1 MAPLT
6 KPSQE
11 ELDRRRTIGVN
22 LETVTNVSATEFPGN
37 YPGEDLAWD
46 VDEFRDSLTIKFHK
60 NEPYEAAFSVIGI
73 DASIANAFRRIMIAE
88 IPTVA
93 IETAYIDNNTSVI
106 QDEVLAHRLG
116 LIPFKGGKD
125 GLRNFIKFWKRP
137 APDAD
142 PSEFPTSFDYNTLK
156 LDLRIECTRNP
167 AAAPNET
174 DPTKLYNHA
183 HVYAKD
189 IVFVPE
195 GRQLEYFSGDD
206 AIAPV
211 NPDILVAKLRPGQ
224 VIDIEMHM
232 HKGVGSDHA
241 KFSPVCTASYRLL
254 PIINITKPIV
264 GADAIKF
271 AKCFPEG
278 VIGLEKVTKKMAEQ
292 DKAYAEHVGETRAT
306 VVDPMRDTVSR
317 ECLRHAEFQGKV
329 KLGRRKDHFIY
340 SVESTGQWD
349 SDELFL
355 ESVKMLKIKCQKLEK
370 QVKNMIR

>member
-1 MAPLT
+1 
-6 KPSQE
+6 
-11 ELDRRRTIGVN
+11 
-22 LETVTNVSATEFPGN
+22 
-37 YPGEDLAWD
+37 
-46 VDEFRDSLTIKFHK
+46 
-60 NEPYEAAFSVIGI
+60 
-73 DASIANAFRRIMIAE
+73 MIAE

-116 LIPFKGGKD
+116 LIPFRGGKE

-137 APDAD
+137 ATDAD
-142 PSEFPTSFDYNTLK
+142 PSEFPTSFDYNTIK
-156 LDLRIECTRNP
+156 LDLRIECTRIHS
-167 AAAPNET
+167 AAPTET
-174 DPTKLYNHA
+174 DPKKLYHHA
-183 HVYAKD
+183 HVYASD

-232 HKGVGSDHA
+232 HKGIGADHA

-254 PIINITKPIV
+254 PIINITKPIT
-264 GADAIKF
+264 GADAVKF
-271 AKCFPEG
+271 AKCFPDG
-278 VIGLEKVTKKMAEQ
+278 VIGLEKVTKKVAEN

-317 ECLRHAEFQGKV
+317 ECLRHPEFQGKV
-329 KLGRRKDHFIY
+329 KLGRRKDHFVY

-355 ESVKMLKIKCQKLEK
+355 ESVKMLKAKCQKLEK

>member
-37 YPGEDLAWD
+37 YPGEDLSWD
-46 VDEFRDSLTIKFHK
+46 IDEFRDGLQIKFHN
-60 NEPYEAAFSVIGI
+60 NEQHDASFSLIGV

-93 IETAYIDNNTSVI
+93 IETAFIDNNTSVV

-116 LIPFKGGKD
+116 LIPFRGGQD
-125 GLRNFIKFWKRP
+125 GLRNFIRFWKRP
-137 APDAD
+137 AVDAEQG
-142 PSEFPTSFDYNTLK
+142 EFPTSFDYNTIK
-156 LDLRIECTRNP
+156 LDLRVECTHNRD
-167 AAAPNET
+167 AAPGET

-195 GRQLEYFSGDD
+195 GRQVQYFSGAD

-211 NPDILVAKLRPGQ
+211 NPDILIAKLRPGQ

-232 HKGVGSDHA
+232 HKGIGADHA
-241 KFSPVCTASYRLL
+241 KYSPVCTASYRLL
-254 PIINITKPIV
+254 PLIDITKPIV
-264 GADAIKF
+264 GADAEKF

-278 VIGLEKVTKKMAEQ
+278 VIGLEEVTSKTAKA
-292 DKAYAEHVGETRAT
+292 DKAYAEHIGETRA
-306 VVDPMRDTVSR
+306 VVLDAMRDTVSR
-317 ECLRHAEFQGKV
+317 ECLRHPEFQGKV
-329 KLGRRKDHFIY
+329 KLGRRKDHFIFA
-340 SVESTGQWD
+340 VESSGQWD

-355 ESVKMLKIKCQKLEK
+355 ESIKQLKIKCQKLET